1 MHWVN
6 FMINRV
12 YKESDAKELLKKIEG
27 VLKMMFEEYNSTSL
41 SGAAAD
47 SSSTQTRSNIIDD
60 VVHIDDFERMLQREM
75 EEFEAVEV
83 HGVLKSELDK
93 YLDDECEKMTQV
105 SFDILYWWKTTGSK
119 YLTLSRMARDVLAI
133 PASTVASESAFSTGG
148 RVVDHFRSSLTPKLI
163 EALICTQDWIRKGNP
178 PIFEEKE
185 FEDLEK
191 LEEASLVSDQ

>member
-1 MHWVN
+1 
-6 FMINRV
+6 
-12 YKESDAKELLKKIEG
+12 
-27 VLKMMFEEYNSTSL
+27 
-41 SGAAAD
+41 
-47 SSSTQTRSNIIDD
+47 
-60 VVHIDDFERMLQREM
+60 M

-119 YLTLSRMARDVLAI
+119 YPTLSRMARDVLAI

-163 EALICTQDWIRKGNP
+163 EALICAQD
-178 PIFEEKE
+178 
-185 FEDLEK
+185 
-191 LEEASLVSDQ
+191 